1 MTPETSRAQ
10 TLAEFTAQL
19 VKERC
24 LTGGAILCGPTPE
37 ECQAD
42 LVADPAELN
51 EKIREARESGKYRFV
66 AGAARQLYKGNDSV
80 LATGYRL
87 GDNVFARSL
96 ILLSRNG
103 ETWWSKSWV
112 EPVIAEAA

>member
-24 LTGGAILCGPTPE
+24 LTGGAILYGPTLE
-37 ECQAD
+37 ECRTD
-42 LVADPAELN
+42 LVADPTELAE
-51 EKIREARESGKYRFV
+51 KMREARENENYRFI

-80 LATGYRL
+80 VATGYRL

-112 EPVIAEAA
+112 EPVEAEAA